1 MSESSVKK
9 RPSTEAGGRDPKRA
23 KHAEA
28 GNGDGDGDNGASAGA
43 GVSSEPDLLK
53 GVEKLYSQ
61 VVIRAALIFQYMDY
75 ARRIG
80 LKNTKVPVHLQQQLE
95 LSWRAYE
102 SLRTR
107 IHWDD
112 SKGDRPKALSST
124 PPLPLPRSV
133 TLATSIPTPPIP
145 PLPLKSSTSASPSTS
160 SSLQALKISAQAP
173 LPIPPHLRE
182 KHDGPQSQAHTQTAP
197 FASPIPLGAASSLA
211 FDGQALQEAPP
222 VPPPSLSGTV
232 ASSIAIPANGSGG
245 SGGTGTGAGAGAVDF
260 SSLGFNELNQ
270 LINGDPTPFGI
281 HLDGTSSASTQI
293 NNQNQPQQGQA
304 LGLGLGQGQTQE
316 KARGQEGIAQKRA
329 EVIDLTLDD
338 EAADMSKPQSQS
350 QLATQLPAQNQT
362 QTQNQNQKQ
371 PKPEPSSLADDVL
384 ASLGFSTDLNLTINQ
399 DQPPSLPP
407 FTNQGAQ
414 NAADGG
420 KGPLDFGLNTEHD
433 FSALAGLFQG
443 SNGTP
448 GAGTGVGF
456 GMGMGLG
463 VGVGMGE
470 GDSNPASNAATAGA
484 DDTRPVTDTNP
495 ATETDNSNTGAGA
508 SAGADTSGID
518 TTTKPGQ
525 QGPAKQEDT
534 FEDLFAAADDII
546 STMRPEDDIP
556 RPEAESTAE
565 TKTAQAE
572 PQAKPQTESQSQSNQ
587 TLSNQNQNQNQPQ
600 SQSQNQNQ
608 NQNTNKNKNKDQTPT
623 TTSTSASIPPTDQ
636 TPNFMLGNI
645 GNMGGMDSMGNLT
658 NNLGGMDSL
667 GGIGMGNNMDNL
679 DLNLGSM
686 GGMSMS
692 GMDDFAGMGGM
703 GGMDSNGFGD
713 LGGIDMSDFNFGD
726 AGGDGNGGGAI
737 DTEEFDRL
745 MAEFG

>member
-1 MSESSVKK
+1 M
-9 RPSTEAGGRDPKRA
+9 
-23 KHAEA
+23 
-28 GNGDGDGDNGASAGA
+28 
-43 GVSSEPDLLK
+43 
-53 GVEKLYSQ
+53 
-61 VVIRAALIFQYMDY
+61 
-75 ARRIG
+75 
-80 LKNTKVPVHLQQQLE
+80 
-95 LSWRAYE
+95 
-102 SLRTR
+102 
-107 IHWDD
+107 
-112 SKGDRPKALSST
+112 
-124 PPLPLPRSV
+124 
-133 TLATSIPTPPIP
+133 
-145 PLPLKSSTSASPSTS
+145 
-160 SSLQALKISAQAP
+160 AP
-173 LPIPPHLRE
+173 L
-182 KHDGPQSQAHTQTAP
+182 
-197 FASPIPLGAASSLA
+197 ASPIPLGAASSLA

-232 ASSIAIPANGSGG
+232 SSSIAIPADGTTVTAGG
-245 SGGTGTGAGAGAVDF
+245 SAGTGAGAGEGAVDF

-304 LGLGLGQGQTQE
+304 LGLGLGQVQGQGQSQAQAQTQG
-316 KARGQEGIAQKRA
+316 KAQGQEGIAQKRT

-338 EAADMSKPQSQS
+338 EAVDMSKSQSQS

-371 PKPEPSSLADDVL
+371 PEPEPSSLADDVL

-399 DQPPSLPP
+399 DQPASLPP

-556 RPEAESTAE
+556 RPEAESAAE

-600 SQSQNQNQ
+600 SQSQNQSQ

-623 TTSTSASIPPTDQ
+623 TTSTSASIPPTDR

-658 NNLGGMDSL
+658 NNLGGWTISVGL
-667 GGIGMGNNMDNL
+667 EWGIIWITSIL
-679 DLNLGSM
+679 ISVRWE
-686 GGMSMS
+686 
-692 GMDDFAGMGGM
+692 A
-703 GGMDSNGFGD
+703 
-713 LGGIDMSDFNFGD
+713 
-726 AGGDGNGGGAI
+726 
-737 DTEEFDRL
+737 
-745 MAEFG
+745 